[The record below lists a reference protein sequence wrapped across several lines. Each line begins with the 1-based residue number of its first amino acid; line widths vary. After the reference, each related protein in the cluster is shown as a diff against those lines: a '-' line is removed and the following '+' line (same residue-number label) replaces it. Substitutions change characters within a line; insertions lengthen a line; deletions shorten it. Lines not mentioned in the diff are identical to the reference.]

1 MSFFN
6 FHTLEVRQHRLYRE
20 GHVIVVFVIVMGDLV
35 RYDEGL
41 YEEESQSRVGHDGFE
56 ELSGIA
62 NTRRCGKG

>member
-35 RYDEGL
+35 RYDEGV
-41 YEEESQSRVGHDGFE
+41 YEEESPV
-56 ELSGIA
+56 SGW
-62 NTRRCGKG
+62 T